1 MNILTMRK
9 NKGTI
14 EVKTD
19 SRLYVIDFLNDK
31 ILSNGKEIKKLSRD
45 FFQACHDYH
54 EYSVSCSGFGTQEIL
69 SKFIYLNEND
79 FKAYRD
85 GEAFLSMA
93 LQYPELDYNEAMY
106 PYFANHNKL
115 TKDYL
120 EWCTKEEAPVNHNSM
135 NRYKS
140 IKAYSL
146 IPKDLKPYFAI
157 VFTQISIESLEL
169 LNTSTLLKLLRIVKY
184 TTFHSDNP
192 KAVYSKLSEL
202 IRYLTIYN
210 ISDEFLDT
218 NRTVFQNYK
227 TYQLYDNE
235 SKEGRIGLELRR
247 LNFMNGSLF
256 DGNAHN
262 SHVVIIP
269 QAYED
274 LVNEGKQQNNC
285 VGYYYNESI
294 LRGENLILFIR
305 HSNNPKKSY
314 ITCRYNIKKQDIVE
328 YRYKNNQDVNGYDMI
343 IIEKVAEMI
352 RNNLK

>member
-1 MNILTMRK
+1 MRILSMEK

-14 EVKTD
+14 EIETE
-19 SRLYVIDFLNDK
+19 RRFYVIDFLNDK
-31 ILSNGKEIKKLSRD
+31 ILSNGKEIKKLSTD

-54 EYSVSCSGFGTQEIL
+54 DSISRSGFGTQEIL

-85 GEAFLSMA
+85 GEAFLYKA
-93 LQYPELDYNEAMY
+93 LKYTELDYNEAMY

-192 KAVYSKLSEL
+192 KAVYSRLPEL

-210 ISDEFLDT
+210 ISDELLDT

-227 TYQLYDNE
+227 TYQIYDNE
-235 SKEGRIGLELRR
+235 SKEGRIGLKLRR
-247 LNFMNGSLF
+247 LNFMNGKYF
-256 DGNAHN
+256 DNYI
-262 SHVVIIP
+262 VVVP
-269 QAYED
+269 QTYED
-274 LVNEGKQQNNC
+274 LADEGKQQNNC
-285 VGYYYNESI
+285 VG
-294 LRGENLILFIR
+294 
-305 HSNNPKKSY
+305 H
-314 ITCRYNIKKQDIVE
+314 
-328 YRYKNNQDVNGYDMI
+328 
-343 IIEKVAEMI
+343 
-352 RNNLK
+352 

>member
-1 MNILTMRK
+1 MRIVSMKK

-14 EVKTD
+14 EIETEK
-19 SRLYVIDFLNDK
+19 RFYVIDFLNDK

-45 FFQACHDYH
+45 FFQACYDYH

-69 SKFIYLNEND
+69 SKYVLLRENN
-79 FKAYRD
+79 FKEYRN

-93 LQYPELDYNEAMY
+93 LQYPELDYNESLY
-106 PYFANHNKL
+106 SFFTDYNKL

-120 EWCTKEEAPVNHNSM
+120 EWCKKEEEPVNHNSIS
-135 NRYKS
+135 RYKS

-157 VFTQISIESLEL
+157 IFTQISIESLEL

-192 KAVYSKLSEL
+192 KAVYSRLPEL

-210 ISDEFLDT
+210 ISDELLDT

-227 TYQLYDNE
+227 TYQVYDNE
-235 SKEGRIGLELRR
+235 SKEERIGLELRR
-247 LNFMNGSLF
+247 LNFMNGKYF
-256 DGNAHN
+256 DNYI
-262 SHVVIIP
+262 VVVP
-269 QAYED
+269 QTYED
-274 LVNEGKQQNNC
+274 LADEGKQQNNC
-285 VGYYYNESI
+285 VGHYYNDSI
-294 LRGENLILFIR
+294 LAGENLILFIR
-305 HSNNPKKSY
+305 HSNSPKKSY
-314 ITCRYNIKKQDIVE
+314 ITCRYNIEKQDIVE
-328 YRYKNNQDVNGYDMI
+328 YRYKNNQNVYGQDII
-343 IIEKVAEMI
+343 IIEKAAEMI

>member
-14 EVKTD
+14 EVETE
-19 SRLYVIDFLNDK
+19 RRFYVIDFLNDK
-31 ILSNGKEIKKLSRD
+31 ILSNGKEIKALSKD
-45 FFQACHDYH
+45 FFQACYDYH

-106 PYFANHNKL
+106 PYFANHTKL

-120 EWCTKEEAPVNHNSM
+120 EWCRKENESVNSNSI
-135 NRYKS
+135 NKYKS

-146 IPKDLKPYFAI
+146 IPKDLKPYFVI
-157 VFTQISIESLEL
+157 VFTHISIESLEVL
-169 LNTSTLLKLLRIVKY
+169 DTSTLLKLLRIVKY
-184 TTFHSDNP
+184 TALHSDNP

-202 IRYLTIYN
+202 IHYFTRYN
-210 ISDEFLDT
+210 ISDELLDT

-227 TYQLYDNE
+227 TYQIYDDE
-235 SKEGRIGLELRR
+235 SKEGRIGFELRR
-247 LNFMNGSLF
+247 LNFMNGKSF
-256 DGNAHN
+256 DDYI
-262 SHVVIIP
+262 VVVP
-269 QAYED
+269 QTYED
-274 LVNEGKQQNNC
+274 LVDEGKQQNNC
-285 VGYYYNESI
+285 VGHYYNESI

-305 HSNNPKKSY
+305 HSNSPKKSY

-328 YRYKNNQDVNGYDMI
+328 YKYKNNQDVNGKDI
-343 IIEKVAEMI
+343 IIINDVAEMI

>member
-1 MNILTMRK
+1 MRIVSMKK

-14 EVKTD
+14 EIETE
-19 SRLYVIDFLNDK
+19 RRFYVIDFLNDK
-31 ILSNGKEIKKLSRD
+31 ILSNGQEIKKLSRD
-45 FFQACHDYH
+45 FFQACYDYH
-54 EYSVSCSGFGTQEIL
+54 EYSVSRSGFGTQEIL

-192 KAVYSKLSEL
+192 KAVYSRLSEL

-210 ISDEFLDT
+210 INDELLDT
-218 NRTVFQNYK
+218 NRTVFQNYEN
-227 TYQLYDNE
+227 YHFYNM
-235 SKEGRIGLELRR
+235 KEEKNMLSLKLKQ
-247 LNFMNGSLF
+247 LNFMNGKCF
-256 DGNAHN
+256 DDYI
-262 SHVVIIP
+262 VVVP
-269 QAYED
+269 QTYED
-274 LVNEGKQQNNC
+274 LVDEGKQQNNC
-285 VGYYYNESI
+285 VGHYYNESI
-294 LRGENLILFIR
+294 LGGENLILFIR
-305 HSNNPKKSY
+305 HNNSPKKSY

>member
-1 MNILTMRK
+1 MRIVSMKK

-14 EVKTD
+14 EIETE
-19 SRLYVIDFLNDK
+19 RRFYIIDFLNDK
-31 ILSNGKEIKKLSRD
+31 ILSNGQEIKKLSRD

-146 IPKDLKPYFAI
+146 IPKDLKPYFVI
-157 VFTQISIESLEL
+157 VFAQISIESLEL
-169 LNTSTLLKLLRIVKY
+169 LDTSTLLKLLRIVKY

-202 IRYLTIYN
+202 IRYFTIYN

-285 VGYYYNESI
+285 VGHYYNESI

-305 HSNNPKKSY
+305 HSNSPKKSY

-328 YRYKNNQDVNGYDMI
+328 YRYKNNQNVYGNDI
-343 IIEKVAEMI
+343 IIIQKVAEMI

>member
-1 MNILTMRK
+1 MRIVSMKK

-14 EVKTD
+14 EIETERKF
-19 SRLYVIDFLNDK
+19 YVIDFLNDK
-31 ILSNGKEIKKLSRD
+31 ILSNGQEIKKLSRD
-45 FFQACHDYH
+45 FVQACHDYH
-54 EYSVSCSGFGTQEIL
+54 EYSVSRSGFGTQEIL

-106 PYFANHNKL
+106 PYFASHNKL

-120 EWCTKEEAPVNHNSM
+120 EWCKKEEEPVNHNSISK
-135 NRYKS
+135 YKS

-157 VFTQISIESLEL
+157 IFTQISIESLEL

-192 KAVYSKLSEL
+192 KAIYSRLPEL

-210 ISDEFLDT
+210 ISDELLDT

-227 TYQLYDNE
+227 TYQIYDNE
-235 SKEGRIGLELRR
+235 SKEGRIGLKLRR
-247 LNFMNGSLF
+247 LNFMNGKYF
-256 DGNAHN
+256 DNYI
-262 SHVVIIP
+262 VVVP
-269 QAYED
+269 QKLDD
-274 LVNEGKQQNNC
+274 LIDEGKQQNNC
-285 VGYYYNESI
+285 VGHYYNDSI
-294 LRGENLILFIR
+294 LTDENLILFIR

-328 YRYKNNQDVNGYDMI
+328 YRYKNNQNVYGQDI
-343 IIEKVAEMI
+343 IIINDIAEMI

>member
-1 MNILTMRK
+1 MRIVSMEK

-14 EVKTD
+14 EIETE
-19 SRLYVIDFLNDK
+19 RRFYVIDFLNDK

-45 FFQACHDYH
+45 FVQACHDYH
-54 EYSVSCSGFGTQEIL
+54 EYSASRSGFGTQEIL

-120 EWCTKEEAPVNHNSM
+120 EWCKKEEEPVNHNSI

-157 VFTQISIESLEL
+157 IFTQISIESLEL
-169 LNTSTLLKLLRIVKY
+169 LETSTLLKLLRIVKY

-192 KAVYSKLSEL
+192 KAVYSRLSEL

-210 ISDEFLDT
+210 INDELLDT
-218 NRTVFQNYK
+218 NRTVFQNYEN
-227 TYQLYDNE
+227 YHFYNM
-235 SKEGRIGLELRR
+235 KEEKNMLSLKLKQ
-247 LNFMNGSLF
+247 LNFMNGKCF
-256 DGNAHN
+256 DDYI
-262 SHVVIIP
+262 VVVP
-269 QAYED
+269 QTYED
-274 LVNEGKQQNNC
+274 LVDEGKQQNNC
-285 VGYYYNESI
+285 VGHYYNESI
-294 LRGENLILFIR
+294 LGGENLILFIR
-305 HSNNPKKSY
+305 HSNSPKKSY

>member
-1 MNILTMRK
+1 MRIVSMKK

-14 EVKTD
+14 EIETE
-19 SRLYVIDFLNDK
+19 RRFYVIDFLNDK

-45 FFQACHDYH
+45 FVQACHDYH
-54 EYSVSCSGFGTQEIL
+54 EYSASRSGFGTQEIL

-120 EWCTKEEAPVNHNSM
+120 EWCKKEEEPVNHNSI

-157 VFTQISIESLEL
+157 IFTQISIESLEL
-169 LNTSTLLKLLRIVKY
+169 LETSTLLKLLRIVKY

-192 KAVYSKLSEL
+192 KAVYSRLSEL

-210 ISDEFLDT
+210 INDELLDT
-218 NRTVFQNYK
+218 NRTVFQNYEN
-227 TYQLYDNE
+227 YHFYNM
-235 SKEGRIGLELRR
+235 KEEKNMLSLKLKQ
-247 LNFMNGSLF
+247 LNFMNGKCF
-256 DGNAHN
+256 DDYI
-262 SHVVIIP
+262 VVVP
-269 QAYED
+269 QTYED
-274 LVNEGKQQNNC
+274 LVDEGKQQNNC
-285 VGYYYNESI
+285 VGHYYNESI
-294 LRGENLILFIR
+294 LGGENLILFIR
-305 HSNNPKKSY
+305 HSNSPKKSY

>member
-19 SRLYVIDFLNDK
+19 NRLYVIDFLNDK

-45 FFQACHDYH
+45 FVQACYDYH
-54 EYSVSCSGFGTQEIL
+54 EYSISRSGFGTQEIL

-192 KAVYSKLSEL
+192 KAVYSRLSEL

-210 ISDEFLDT
+210 INDELLDT
-218 NRTVFQNYK
+218 NRTVFQNYEN
-227 TYQLYDNE
+227 YHFYNM
-235 SKEGRIGLELRR
+235 KEEKNMLSLKLKQ
-247 LNFMNGSLF
+247 LNFMNGKCF
-256 DGNAHN
+256 DDYI
-262 SHVVIIP
+262 VVVP
-269 QAYED
+269 QTYED
-274 LVNEGKQQNNC
+274 LVDEGKQQNNC
-285 VGYYYNESI
+285 VGHYYNESI
-294 LRGENLILFIR
+294 LGGENLILFIR
-305 HSNNPKKSY
+305 HSNSPKKSY

>member
-1 MNILTMRK
+1 MRIVSMKK

-14 EVKTD
+14 EIETE
-19 SRLYVIDFLNDK
+19 RRFYIIDFLNDK

-45 FFQACHDYH
+45 FVQACYDYH
-54 EYSVSCSGFGTQEIL
+54 EYSISRSGFETQEIL

-192 KAVYSKLSEL
+192 KAVYSRLSEL

-210 ISDEFLDT
+210 INDELLDT
-218 NRTVFQNYK
+218 NRTVFQNYEN
-227 TYQLYDNE
+227 YHFYNM
-235 SKEGRIGLELRR
+235 KEEKNMLSLKLKQ
-247 LNFMNGSLF
+247 LNFMNGKCF
-256 DGNAHN
+256 DDYI
-262 SHVVIIP
+262 VVVP
-269 QAYED
+269 QTYED
-274 LVNEGKQQNNC
+274 LVDEGKQQNNC
-285 VGYYYNESI
+285 VGHYYNDSI
-294 LRGENLILFIR
+294 LGGENLILFIR
-305 HSNNPKKSY
+305 HSNSPKKSY
-314 ITCRYNIKKQDIVE
+314 ITCRYNIEKQDIVE
-328 YRYKNNQDVNGYDMI
+328 YRYTNNQNVYENDVI
-343 IIEKVAEMI
+343 IINNVAEMI

>member
-14 EVKTD
+14 EIETEK
-19 SRLYVIDFLNDK
+19 RFYVIDFLNDK

-45 FFQACHDYH
+45 FFQACH

-106 PYFANHNKL
+106 PYFASHNKL

-192 KAVYSKLSEL
+192 KAVYSRLSEL

-210 ISDEFLDT
+210 INDELLDT
-218 NRTVFQNYK
+218 NRTVFQNYEN
-227 TYQLYDNE
+227 YHFYNM
-235 SKEGRIGLELRR
+235 KEEKNMLSLKLKQ
-247 LNFMNGSLF
+247 LNFMNGKCF
-256 DGNAHN
+256 DDYI
-262 SHVVIIP
+262 VVVP
-269 QAYED
+269 QTYED
-274 LVNEGKQQNNC
+274 LVDEGKQQNNC
-285 VGYYYNESI
+285 VGHYYNEPI
-294 LRGENLILFIR
+294 LGGENLILFIR
-305 HSNNPKKSY
+305 HSNSPKKSY

>member
-1 MNILTMRK
+1 MKK

-14 EVKTD
+14 EIETE
-19 SRLYVIDFLNDK
+19 RRFYVIDFLNDK

-45 FFQACHDYH
+45 FVQACYDYH
-54 EYSVSCSGFGTQEIL
+54 EYSISRSGFGTQEIL

-192 KAVYSKLSEL
+192 KAVYSRLSEL

-210 ISDEFLDT
+210 INDELLDT
-218 NRTVFQNYK
+218 NRTVFQNYEN
-227 TYQLYDNE
+227 YHFYNM
-235 SKEGRIGLELRR
+235 KEEKNMLSLKLKQ
-247 LNFMNGSLF
+247 LNFMNGKCF
-256 DGNAHN
+256 DDYI
-262 SHVVIIP
+262 VVVP
-269 QAYED
+269 QTYED
-274 LVNEGKQQNNC
+274 LVDEGKQQNNC
-285 VGYYYNESI
+285 VGHYYNESI
-294 LRGENLILFIR
+294 LGGENLILFIR
-305 HSNNPKKSY
+305 HSNSPKKSY

>member
-1 MNILTMRK
+1 MRIVSMKK

-14 EVKTD
+14 EIETE
-19 SRLYVIDFLNDK
+19 RRFYIIDFLNDK
-31 ILSNGKEIKKLSRD
+31 ILSNGQEIKKLSRD

-146 IPKDLKPYFAI
+146 IPKDLKPYFVI
-157 VFTQISIESLEL
+157 VFAQISIESLEL
-169 LNTSTLLKLLRIVKY
+169 LDTSTLLKLLRIVKY

-192 KAVYSKLSEL
+192 KAVYSKLSKL

-285 VGYYYNESI
+285 VGHYYNESI

-305 HSNNPKKSY
+305 HSNSPKKSY

-328 YRYKNNQDVNGYDMI
+328 YRYKNNQNVYGNDVI

>member
-1 MNILTMRK
+1 
-9 NKGTI
+9 
-14 EVKTD
+14 
-19 SRLYVIDFLNDK
+19 
-31 ILSNGKEIKKLSRD
+31 
-45 FFQACHDYH
+45 
-54 EYSVSCSGFGTQEIL
+54 
-69 SKFIYLNEND
+69 
-79 FKAYRD
+79 
-85 GEAFLSMA
+85 MA

-146 IPKDLKPYFAI
+146 IPKDLKPYFVI
-157 VFTQISIESLEL
+157 VFAQISIESLEL
-169 LNTSTLLKLLRIVKY
+169 LDTSTLLKLLRIVKY

-192 KAVYSKLSEL
+192 KAVYSKLSKL

-285 VGYYYNESI
+285 VGHYYNESI

-305 HSNNPKKSY
+305 HSNSPKKSY

-328 YRYKNNQDVNGYDMI
+328 YRYKNNQNVYGNDVI

>member
-1 MNILTMRK
+1 MRIVSMRK

-14 EVKTD
+14 EIETE
-19 SRLYVIDFLNDK
+19 RRFYVIDFLNDK
-31 ILSNGKEIKKLSRD
+31 ILSNGQEIKKLSRD
-45 FFQACHDYH
+45 FVQACHDYH
-54 EYSVSCSGFGTQEIL
+54 EYSASRSGFGTQEIL

-120 EWCTKEEAPVNHNSM
+120 EWCKKEEEPVNHNSI

-157 VFTQISIESLEL
+157 IFTQISIESLEL
-169 LNTSTLLKLLRIVKY
+169 LDTSTLLKLLRIVKY

-192 KAVYSKLSEL
+192 KAVYSRLSEL

-210 ISDEFLDT
+210 ISDELLDT

-227 TYQLYDNE
+227 TYQVYNNE
-235 SKEGRIGLELRR
+235 SKKNRIGFELRR
-247 LNFMNGSLF
+247 LNFMNGNLF
-256 DGNAHN
+256 DGDARN
-262 SHVVIIP
+262 SHIVVVP
-269 QAYED
+269 QTYED
-274 LVNEGKQQNNC
+274 LVDEGKQQNNC
-285 VGYYYNESI
+285 VGHYYNDSI

-305 HSNNPKKSY
+305 HSNSPKKSY
-314 ITCRYNIKKQDIVE
+314 ITCRYNIEKQDIVE
-328 YRYKNNQDVNGYDMI
+328 CKYKNNQDVNGYDMI

>member
-1 MNILTMRK
+1 MRIVSMKK

-14 EVKTD
+14 EIETE
-19 SRLYVIDFLNDK
+19 RRFYVIDFLNDK
-31 ILSNGKEIKKLSRD
+31 ILSNGQEIKKLSRD
-45 FFQACHDYH
+45 FFQACYDYH
-54 EYSVSCSGFGTQEIL
+54 EYSISRSGFGTQEIL
-69 SKFIYLNEND
+69 SKFVYLRENN
-79 FKAYRD
+79 FKEYRD

-93 LQYPELDYNEAMY
+93 LQYPELDYNRAMY
-106 PYFANHNKL
+106 SFFANYNKL

-120 EWCTKEEAPVNHNSM
+120 EWCKKEEEPVNHDSI

-157 VFTQISIESLEL
+157 ILAQISIESLEL

-210 ISDEFLDT
+210 ISDELLNT

-227 TYQLYDNE
+227 TYQVYDNE
-235 SKEGRIGLELRR
+235 SKEGKIGLELRR

-256 DGNAHN
+256 DGNARN

-269 QAYED
+269 QTLED
-274 LVNEGKQQNNC
+274 LIDEGKQQNNC
-285 VGYYYNESI
+285 VGHYYNESI

-305 HSNNPKKSY
+305 HSNSPKKSY

-328 YRYKNNQDVNGYDMI
+328 CKYKNNQDVNGYDMI
-343 IIEKVAEMI
+343 IIKKAAEMI

>member
-1 MNILTMRK
+1 MRIVSMKK

-14 EVKTD
+14 EIETE
-19 SRLYVIDFLNDK
+19 RRFYIIDFLNDK
-31 ILSNGKEIKKLSRD
+31 ILSNGQEIKKLSRD

-146 IPKDLKPYFAI
+146 IPKDLKPYFVI
-157 VFTQISIESLEL
+157 VFAQISIESLEL
-169 LNTSTLLKLLRIVKY
+169 LDTSTLLKLLRIVKY

-192 KAVYSKLSEL
+192 KAVYSKLSKL

-274 LVNEGKQQNNC
+274 LVDEGKQQNNC
-285 VGYYYNESI
+285 VGHYYNESI
-294 LRGENLILFIR
+294 LGGENLILFIR
-305 HSNNPKKSY
+305 HSNSPKKSY

>member
-1 MNILTMRK
+1 MRK

-19 SRLYVIDFLNDK
+19 NRLYVIDFLNDK

-45 FFQACHDYH
+45 FVQACHDYH
-54 EYSVSCSGFGTQEIL
+54 EYSASRSGFGTQEIL

-120 EWCTKEEAPVNHNSM
+120 EWCKKEEEPVNHNSI

-157 VFTQISIESLEL
+157 IFTQISIESLEL
-169 LNTSTLLKLLRIVKY
+169 LETSTLLKLLRIVKY

-192 KAVYSKLSEL
+192 KAVYSRLSEL

-210 ISDEFLDT
+210 INDELLDT
-218 NRTVFQNYK
+218 NRTVFQNYEN
-227 TYQLYDNE
+227 YHFYNM
-235 SKEGRIGLELRR
+235 KEEKNMLSLKLKQ
-247 LNFMNGSLF
+247 LNFMNGKCF
-256 DGNAHN
+256 DDYI
-262 SHVVIIP
+262 VVVP
-269 QAYED
+269 QTYED
-274 LVNEGKQQNNC
+274 LADEGKQQNNC
-285 VGYYYNESI
+285 VGHYYNESI
-294 LRGENLILFIR
+294 LGGENLILFIR
-305 HSNNPKKSY
+305 HSNSPKKSY

>member
-1 MNILTMRK
+1 MRIVSMKK

-14 EVKTD
+14 EIETE
-19 SRLYVIDFLNDK
+19 RRFYVIDFLNDK

-45 FFQACHDYH
+45 FVQACYDYH
-54 EYSVSCSGFGTQEIL
+54 EYSISRSGFGTQEIL

-106 PYFANHNKL
+106 PYFASHNKL

-192 KAVYSKLSEL
+192 KAVYSRLSEL

-210 ISDEFLDT
+210 INDELLDT
-218 NRTVFQNYK
+218 NRTVFQNYEN
-227 TYQLYDNE
+227 YHFYNM
-235 SKEGRIGLELRR
+235 KEEKNMLSLKLKQ
-247 LNFMNGSLF
+247 LNFMNGKCF
-256 DGNAHN
+256 DDYI
-262 SHVVIIP
+262 VVVP
-269 QAYED
+269 QTYED
-274 LVNEGKQQNNC
+274 LVDEGKQQNNC
-285 VGYYYNESI
+285 VGHYYNESI
-294 LRGENLILFIR
+294 LGGENLILFIR
-305 HSNNPKKSY
+305 HSNSPKKSY

>member
-14 EVKTD
+14 EIKTD
-19 SRLYVIDFLNDK
+19 NQLYVIDFLNDK

-192 KAVYSKLSEL
+192 KAVYSRLSEL

-210 ISDEFLDT
+210 INDELLDT
-218 NRTVFQNYK
+218 NRTVFQNYEN
-227 TYQLYDNE
+227 YHFYNM
-235 SKEGRIGLELRR
+235 KEEKNMLSLKLKQ
-247 LNFMNGSLF
+247 LNFMNGKCF
-256 DGNAHN
+256 DDYI
-262 SHVVIIP
+262 VVVP
-269 QAYED
+269 QTYED
-274 LVNEGKQQNNC
+274 LVDEGKQQNNC
-285 VGYYYNESI
+285 VGHYYNESI
-294 LRGENLILFIR
+294 LGGENLILFIR
-305 HSNNPKKSY
+305 HSNSPKKSY

>member
-14 EVKTD
+14 EIETE
-19 SRLYVIDFLNDK
+19 RRFYVIDFLNDK
-31 ILSNGKEIKKLSRD
+31 ILSNGQEIKKLSRD
-45 FFQACHDYH
+45 FFQACHNYH

-120 EWCTKEEAPVNHNSM
+120 EWCKKEEEPVNHNSM

-192 KAVYSKLSEL
+192 KAVYSRLSEL

-210 ISDEFLDT
+210 INDELLNT
-218 NRTVFQNYK
+218 NRTVFQNYEN
-227 TYQLYDNE
+227 YHFYNM
-235 SKEGRIGLELRR
+235 KEEKNMLSLKLKQ
-247 LNFMNGSLF
+247 LNFMNGKCF
-256 DGNAHN
+256 DDYI
-262 SHVVIIP
+262 VVVP
-269 QAYED
+269 QTYED
-274 LVNEGKQQNNC
+274 LVDEGKQQNNC
-285 VGYYYNESI
+285 VGHYYNESI
-294 LRGENLILFIR
+294 LGGENLILFIR
-305 HSNNPKKSY
+305 HSNSPKKSY

>member
-1 MNILTMRK
+1 MRILSMEK

-14 EVKTD
+14 EIETE
-19 SRLYVIDFLNDK
+19 RRFYVIDFLNDK

-45 FFQACHDYH
+45 FVQACYDYH
-54 EYSVSCSGFGTQEIL
+54 EYSISRSGFGTQEIL

-192 KAVYSKLSEL
+192 KAVYSRLSEL

-210 ISDEFLDT
+210 ISDELLDT
-218 NRTVFQNYK
+218 NRTVFQNYEN
-227 TYQLYDNE
+227 YHFYNM
-235 SKEGRIGLELRR
+235 KEEKNMLSLKLKQ
-247 LNFMNGSLF
+247 LNFMNGKCF
-256 DGNAHN
+256 DDYI
-262 SHVVIIP
+262 VVVP
-269 QAYED
+269 QTYED
-274 LVNEGKQQNNC
+274 LVDEGKQQNNC
-285 VGYYYNESI
+285 VGHYYNESI
-294 LRGENLILFIR
+294 LGGENLILFIR
-305 HSNNPKKSY
+305 HSNSPKKSY

>member
-1 MNILTMRK
+1 MRIVSMKK

-14 EVKTD
+14 EIETE
-19 SRLYVIDFLNDK
+19 RRFYVIDFLNDK
-31 ILSNGKEIKKLSRD
+31 ILSNGQEIKKLSRD
-45 FFQACHDYH
+45 FFQACYDYH
-54 EYSVSCSGFGTQEIL
+54 EYSVSRSGFGTQEIL

-106 PYFANHNKL
+106 PYFASHNKL

-120 EWCTKEEAPVNHNSM
+120 EWCKKEEEPVNHNSI

-140 IKAYSL
+140 IKTYSL

-157 VFTQISIESLEL
+157 IFTQISIESLEL
-169 LNTSTLLKLLRIVKY
+169 LDTSTLLKLLRIVKY

-192 KAVYSKLSEL
+192 KAVYSRLSEL

-210 ISDEFLDT
+210 ISDELLDT
-218 NRTVFQNYK
+218 NRTVYQNYK
-227 TYQLYDNE
+227 TYQVYDNE

-247 LNFMNGSLF
+247 LNFMNGKCF
-256 DGNAHN
+256 DDYI
-262 SHVVIIP
+262 VVVP
-269 QAYED
+269 QTYED
-274 LVNEGKQQNNC
+274 LADEGKQQNNC
-285 VGYYYNESI
+285 VGHYYNDSI
-294 LRGENLILFIR
+294 LAGKNLILFIR
-305 HSNNPKKSY
+305 HSNSPKKSY
-314 ITCRYNIKKQDIVE
+314 ITCRYNIEKQDIVE
-328 YRYKNNQDVNGYDMI
+328 YKYKNNQNVYGNDVI

>member
-1 MNILTMRK
+1 MRIVSMKK

-14 EVKTD
+14 EIETE
-19 SRLYVIDFLNDK
+19 RRFYVIDFLNDK
-31 ILSNGKEIKKLSRD
+31 ILSNGQEIKKLSRD
-45 FFQACHDYH
+45 FVQACHDYH
-54 EYSVSCSGFGTQEIL
+54 EYSASRSGFGTQEIL

-120 EWCTKEEAPVNHNSM
+120 EWCKKEEEPVNHNSI

-157 VFTQISIESLEL
+157 IFTQISIESLEL
-169 LNTSTLLKLLRIVKY
+169 LETSTLLKLLRIVKY

-192 KAVYSKLSEL
+192 KAVYSRLSEL
-202 IRYLTIYN
+202 IHYLTIYN
-210 ISDEFLDT
+210 INDELLDT
-218 NRTVFQNYK
+218 NRTVFQNYEN
-227 TYQLYDNE
+227 YHFYNM
-235 SKEGRIGLELRR
+235 KEEKNMLSLKLKQ
-247 LNFMNGSLF
+247 LNFMNGKCF
-256 DGNAHN
+256 DDYI
-262 SHVVIIP
+262 VVVP
-269 QAYED
+269 QTYED
-274 LVNEGKQQNNC
+274 LVDEGKQQNNC
-285 VGYYYNESI
+285 VGHYYNESI
-294 LRGENLILFIR
+294 LGGENLILFIR
-305 HSNNPKKSY
+305 HSNSPKKSY

>member
-1 MNILTMRK
+1 MRILSMEK

-14 EVKTD
+14 EIETE
-19 SRLYVIDFLNDK
+19 RRFYVIDFLNDK

-45 FFQACHDYH
+45 FVQACYDYH
-54 EYSVSCSGFGTQEIL
+54 KYSISRSGFGTQEIL

-120 EWCTKEEAPVNHNSM
+120 EWCTKKEAPVNHNSM

-192 KAVYSKLSEL
+192 KAVYSRLSEL

-210 ISDEFLDT
+210 INDELLDT
-218 NRTVFQNYK
+218 NRTVFQNYEN
-227 TYQLYDNE
+227 YHFYNM
-235 SKEGRIGLELRR
+235 KEEKNMLSLKLKQ
-247 LNFMNGSLF
+247 LNFMNGKCF
-256 DGNAHN
+256 DDYI
-262 SHVVIIP
+262 VVVP
-269 QAYED
+269 QTYED
-274 LVNEGKQQNNC
+274 LVDESKQQNNC
-285 VGYYYNESI
+285 VGHYYNESI
-294 LRGENLILFIR
+294 LGGENLILFIR
-305 HSNNPKKSY
+305 HSNSPKKSY

>member
-1 MNILTMRK
+1 MRIVSMKK

-19 SRLYVIDFLNDK
+19 NRLYVIDFLNDK

-45 FFQACHDYH
+45 FVQACYDYH
-54 EYSVSCSGFGTQEIL
+54 EYSISRSGFGTQEIL

-106 PYFANHNKL
+106 PYFASHNKL

-192 KAVYSKLSEL
+192 KAVYSRLSEL

-210 ISDEFLDT
+210 INDELLDT
-218 NRTVFQNYK
+218 NRTVFQNYEN
-227 TYQLYDNE
+227 YHFYNM
-235 SKEGRIGLELRR
+235 KEEKNMLSLKLKQ
-247 LNFMNGSLF
+247 LNFMNGKCF
-256 DGNAHN
+256 DDYI
-262 SHVVIIP
+262 VVVP
-269 QAYED
+269 QTYED
-274 LVNEGKQQNNC
+274 LVDEGKQQNNC
-285 VGYYYNESI
+285 VGHYYNESI
-294 LRGENLILFIR
+294 LGGENLILFIR
-305 HSNNPKKSY
+305 HSNSPKKSY

>member
-1 MNILTMRK
+1 MRILSMEK

-14 EVKTD
+14 EIETE
-19 SRLYVIDFLNDK
+19 RRFYVIDFLNDK
-31 ILSNGKEIKKLSRD
+31 ILSNGQEIKKLSRD

-192 KAVYSKLSEL
+192 KAVYSRLSEL

-210 ISDEFLDT
+210 INDELLDT
-218 NRTVFQNYK
+218 NRTVFQNYEN
-227 TYQLYDNE
+227 YHFYNM
-235 SKEGRIGLELRR
+235 KEEKNMLSLKLKQ
-247 LNFMNGSLF
+247 LNFMNGKCF
-256 DGNAHN
+256 DDYI
-262 SHVVIIP
+262 VVVP
-269 QAYED
+269 QTYED
-274 LVNEGKQQNNC
+274 LVDEGKQQNNC
-285 VGYYYNESI
+285 VGHYYNESI
-294 LRGENLILFIR
+294 LGGENLILFIR
-305 HSNNPKKSY
+305 HSNSPKKSY